1 MTVHLYVKPCSV
13 KCTQFIMVLCF
24 FHNYSSKTSVYSHYH
39 HIYTTTTTQKIQ
51 PQQAPPP
58 HSASCN
64 MRISKCASAL
74 RKNTTSASCDDHH
87 ECKWSIC
94 AS

>member
-1 MTVHLYVKPCSV
+1 
-13 KCTQFIMVLCF
+13 MVVVIVCGG
-24 FHNYSSKTSVYSHYH
+24 
-39 HIYTTTTTQKIQ
+39 IYIYIYIYI
-51 PQQAPPP
+51 APPP

-87 ECKWSIC
+87 EYKWSIC